1 MNPILTKIT
10 HLIKQ
15 SASEALTDTEF
26 IEKEIARW
34 RISPERALQIKGT
47 MYCAGDHDILR
58 RKRTAIGER
67 GMQEEVGNL
76 PNNRVVYN
84 LYGKMVTQKV
94 NYLLGKPFVL
104 HGDNPLYINALSEV
118 FDKKFMRTLKNAGKA
133 ALNGGISW
141 LYIYYDNESRL
152 RFRLFPAYEILPF
165 WKDTEHTEAEA
176 AVRLYQV
183 EVYDGKTPEL
193 REKVEIYTE
202 NGVKRFIYRN
212 GKLIPDTDAQNPDH
226 SFPYAAKSR
235 CEAKG
240 GAGLYRWK
248 QIPLIPIKCCEREIP
263 LLKRVKSLQDGLNL
277 MLSDFEN
284 NMQEDA
290 RNTILVLKNYDGT
303 NLGEFRKNLAAYGA
317 VKVRCDGDAQGGVET
332 LEVKVDP
339 DNYKAIIGVLKEGI
353 VENSMG
359 FNPKE
364 GSLYDKGYGTPN
376 QLNVKSMYTDID
388 LDANDMETELQAAFE
403 QILPFVNTYLYTS
416 GKGNFQKERA
426 EIIFNRDMLIN
437 ESEVISNCISSLD
450 VLSKETVVAQHP
462 WVNDPDAELKR
473 LRAQSDAKVQTE
485 PKAKDTVKA

>member
-1 MNPILTKIT
+1 MNPILTKIS
-10 HLIKQ
+10 HLIRQ
-15 SASEALTDTEF
+15 SASEALTDKEF

-34 RISPERALQIKGT
+34 RLSPQRAAQIKGT
-47 MYCAGDHDILR
+47 LYYAGEHDILR
-58 RKRTAIGER
+58 RKRTAIGEK

-84 LYGKMVTQKV
+84 LYGKMVTQKA

-104 HGDNPLYINALSEV
+104 NGDNPLYINALNEV

-141 LYIYYDNESRL
+141 LYIYYDSESRL
-152 RFRLFPAYEILPF
+152 SFRLFPAYEILPF
-165 WKDTEHTEAEA
+165 WKDTDHTEIEA

-183 EVYDGKTPEL
+183 EVYDGKTPRL
-193 REKVEIYTE
+193 MEKVEIYTE
-202 NGVKRFIYRN
+202 NGVGRYVYRD
-212 GKLIPDTDAQNPDH
+212 GSLIPDTDTKN
-226 SFPYAAKSR
+226 SVNLFPYAVKNG
-235 CEAKG
+235 CETKG
-240 GAGLYRWK
+240 KTGLYRWK

-263 LLKRVKSLQDGLNL
+263 LLKRVKTLQDGLNL

-353 VENSMG
+353 VENAMG

-388 LDANDMETELQAAFE
+388 LDANDMETELHAAFV
-403 QILPFVNTYLYTS
+403 QLLPFVNTYLYTS
-416 GKGNFQKERA
+416 GKGDFQKERA
-426 EIIFNRDMLIN
+426 EIIFNRDMLVN
-437 ESEVISNCISSLD
+437 EAEVIENCVSSLEI
-450 VLSKETVVAQHP
+450 LSKETVVAQHP
-462 WVNDPDAELKR
+462 WVNDPAAEMKR
-473 LRAQSDAKVQTE
+473 LKEQARVNDG
-485 PKAKDTVKA
+485 DTANSGAIK